1 MLSELVEQQ
10 SSISDYSDN
19 DALPILTGTYIEL
32 QTEPVYLLNEK
43 LMSQIDYFA
52 ETGVTNRTLKEA
64 ITRGAVAVAA
74 DSSSYVQS
82 HILDKEAQEKRD
94 VEMGTGE
101 ERGKSSNINNVN
113 EDLKFIGDDTLV
125 VVDGICLNIDRKIE
139 EQFAYFMETGIIFDS
154 LEDVMNRG
162 IIPSIFITSLTENQ
176 VVDSIVRLN
185 ISSSTMTPTVLNNN
199 IEGSEDTAA
208 LLNHPTI
215 LTYELFTNI

>member
-1 MLSELVEQQ
+1 MPNFFLHIYHEKIKKKKTLEKNNKITNVQLN
-10 SSISDYSDN
+10 IYF
-19 DALPILTGTYIEL
+19 LKGCCCVLFYFKRTFIYICLFCFE
-32 QTEPVYLLNEK
+32 
-43 LMSQIDYFA
+43 
-52 ETGVTNRTLKEA
+52 
-64 ITRGAVAVAA
+64 
-74 DSSSYVQS
+74 
-82 HILDKEAQEKRD
+82 
-94 VEMGTGE
+94 
-101 ERGKSSNINNVN
+101 INHFFFINVN

-125 VVDGICLNIDRKIE
+125 VVDGICPNIDRKIE
-139 EQFAYFMETGIIFDS
+139 EQFVYFAESGIIFDS

-162 IIPSIFITSLTENQ
+162 IIPSILITSLTENQ